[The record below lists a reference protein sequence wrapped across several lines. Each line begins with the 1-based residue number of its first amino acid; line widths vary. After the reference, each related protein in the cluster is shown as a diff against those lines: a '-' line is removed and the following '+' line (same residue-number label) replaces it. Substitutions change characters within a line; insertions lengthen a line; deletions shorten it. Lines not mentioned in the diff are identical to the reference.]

1 MSVLWDPTL
10 VSQEL
15 LQLTRNLGEPARD
28 LVILA
33 EGNTSELLPDG
44 RLVVKT
50 SGSNMRTATAE
61 DFVVVEIAPL
71 LELMLDP
78 ATTQDDLSRALDA
91 GEQGGKRR
99 RASIETLIHVAV
111 QAAEPVRFIGHSH
124 PTDVVALMA
133 SVHAEKAYDHAAY
146 SDEAV
151 VIGRPLFVPYAQPG
165 IALGREF
172 HSILLKHH
180 AARGQLPSLITLG
193 NHGIVAVAGT
203 TEAIEGISAMA
214 VKSARV
220 RLGAYAAGGVAH
232 VPDAS
237 VDSFFA
243 REDVAER
250 RDRLAGR
257 AQ

>member
-15 LQLTRNLGEPARD
+15 VQLTRSLGEPARD
-28 LVILA
+28 LAILA

-50 SGSNMRTATAE
+50 SGSNMYRATAE
-61 DFVVVEIAPL
+61 DFVVVEIEPL
-71 LELMLDP
+71 LALMLDP
-78 ATTQDDLSRALDA
+78 DTTQTDLSGALDA
-91 GEQGGKRR
+91 GEAGGKRR

-111 QAAEPVRFIGHSH
+111 QAVAPVRFIGHSH

-133 SVHAEKAYDHAAY
+133 SIHAEAAYEHAAY

-165 IALGREF
+165 IALGRLF
-172 HSILLKHH
+172 HTRLAEHYASK
-180 AARGQLPSLITLG
+180 GQLPSLITLG
-193 NHGIVAVAGT
+193 NHGIVAIAAT
-203 TEAIEGISAMA
+203 SEAIEAISAMA

-257 AQ
+257 AE

>member
-1 MSVLWDPTL
+1 MSVLWDPSL
-10 VSQEL
+10 VSADL
-15 LQLTRNLGEPARD
+15 VNLTRSMGEPSKD
-28 LVILA
+28 LAILA

-50 SGSNMRTATAE
+50 SGSNMQNATPE

-71 LELMLDP
+71 LDLMLDP
-78 ATTQDDLSRALDA
+78 ESTQLDLSTTLDA
-91 GEQGGKRR
+91 GENGGTRR

-111 QAAEPVRFIGHSH
+111 QAVAPTRFIGHSH

-133 SVHAEKAYDHAAY
+133 SIHAETAYDHAAY

-151 VIGRPLFVPYAQPG
+151 VIGNPLYVPYAQPG
-165 IALGREF
+165 IALGRLFYE
-172 HSILLKHH
+172 ILKNHY
-180 AARGQLPSLITLG
+180 ATAGQMPSLITLG
-193 NHGIVAVAGT
+193 NHGIVALAET
-203 TEAIEGISAMA
+203 TEAVDGISAMA

-220 RLGAYAAGGVAH
+220 RLGAYAAGGVQH
-232 VPDAS
+232 IPDES
-237 VDSFFA
+237 VASFFA

-257 AQ
+257 TD